1 MLSCH
6 IQKALKWNILSFSAV
21 KKCGIRKKDL
31 DLKYSFDVIFKCMM
45 NWIYNR
51 MTCAR
56 RKAKK
61 NGKDIKFRPS

>member
-1 MLSCH
+1 
-6 IQKALKWNILSFSAV
+6 LSFSAV
-21 KKCGIRKKDL
+21 KKCGISKKDL
-31 DLKYSFDVIFKCMM
+31 KYADPFDVIFKRMM

-61 NGKDIKFRPS
+61 NGKHIKFRPS